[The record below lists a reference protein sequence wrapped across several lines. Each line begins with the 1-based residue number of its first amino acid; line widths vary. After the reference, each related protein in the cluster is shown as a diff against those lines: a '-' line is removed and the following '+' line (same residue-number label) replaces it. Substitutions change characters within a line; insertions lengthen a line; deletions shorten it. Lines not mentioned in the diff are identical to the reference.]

1 MRILVACEYSARVR
15 DAFRRAGHDAW
26 SVDILPTDGDPEFHI
41 QADALLVAH
50 AGDWDMM
57 VAFPPC
63 THLSLSGAR
72 WWPEK
77 RADNRQ
83 QLASLFFR
91 ALWDVPIPR
100 VAIENPVGFM
110 NSSWRKPTQII
121 QPWQFGHG
129 EIKATCLW
137 TRGLPLLE
145 STDVVEGREN
155 RIHRVGPQKNRA
167 KIRSLTF
174 QGIADAMGGQWGAYA
189 HSLEASR
196 V

>member
-137 TRGLPLLE
+137 MRGLPLLE
-145 STDVVEGREN
+145 PTDIAEGRDN

-167 KIRSLTF
+167 KIRSLTY
-174 QGIADAMGGQWGAYA
+174 QGIADAMGSQWGAYA